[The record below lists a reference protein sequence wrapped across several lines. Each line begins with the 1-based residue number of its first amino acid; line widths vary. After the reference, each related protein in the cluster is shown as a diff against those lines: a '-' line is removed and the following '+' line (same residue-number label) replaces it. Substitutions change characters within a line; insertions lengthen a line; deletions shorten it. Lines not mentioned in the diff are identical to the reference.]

1 MIKTLFFYYF
11 KLDRSFYNDVNY
23 SYFTDND
30 LIDDTNYI
38 SSLLFKSQSKHSN

>member
-1 MIKTLFFYYF
+1 MLQRLINYLNSKQSNNYF
-11 KLDRSFYNDVNY
+11 SEVRY

-38 SSLLFKSQSKHSN
+38 YNILFKKDF